1 MVELHSGLRWLVLL
15 GAIAA
20 LAGYGRAMARKSLD
34 DLAER
39 LGMVYGVLLG
49 LQFLVGVVLWIMQGR
64 WDASNVFLSF
74 IHPLLMILAIG
85 VASAGTA
92 RARRTRNATVGL
104 IAVVLSVAIIVAAVP
119 SWELM

>member
-20 LAGYGRAMARKSLD
+20 LAGYGRAMARKTLD

-39 LGMVYGVLLG
+39 LGMIYGALLG
-49 LQFLVGVVLWIMQGR
+49 LQFLVGVILWIMESR
-64 WDASNVFLSF
+64 WDGENVFLSF
-74 IHPLLMILAIG
+74 IHPVLMILAIG
-85 VASAGTA
+85 AASAGTA

-104 IAVVLSVAIIVAAVP
+104 IAVAVSLVIILAAIP
-119 SWELM
+119 W